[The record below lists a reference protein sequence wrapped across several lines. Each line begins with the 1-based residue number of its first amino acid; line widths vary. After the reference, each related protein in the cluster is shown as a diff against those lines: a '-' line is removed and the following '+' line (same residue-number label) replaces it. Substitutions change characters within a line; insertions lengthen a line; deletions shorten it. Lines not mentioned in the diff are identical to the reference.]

1 MGDGLKVTKPIVDY
15 GLLTGGNQIS
25 ATSKES
31 KIPRE
36 KTEKIAEDFEAL
48 MIFNMLKELNKVSHL
63 TKQEYSEETY
73 MSIVYDKVSRFIAEN
88 KGIGIKDLLM
98 RYSSKGGDVKF

>member
-1 MGDGLKVTKPIVDY
+1 MGDGLKVTKPIIDD
-15 GLLTGGNQIS
+15 GLLTRANGIS
-25 ATSKES
+25 GANKES

-36 KTEKIAEDFEAL
+36 KMEKAAEDFEAL

-88 KGIGIKDLLM
+88 KGIGIKDLLI